1 MEPIYVMEWRS
12 FTVDPRRRAME
23 CRMDTRTHESRRQAL
38 PVSSVADSYR
48 ESTKSLSEVLKR
60 ANKLIVY
67 NNTAHRRSFRVDAKF
82 ISGNCAKPHKQ
93 CRTGWLKSL
102 ESEQLG
108 HFGPFFEGQEPE
120 KQGRQRDLAN

>member
-1 MEPIYVMEWRS
+1 M
-12 FTVDPRRRAME
+12 
-23 CRMDTRTHESRRQAL
+23 SRGGQAL

-82 ISGNCAKPHKQ
+82 HQRQFVQNRISNAG
-93 CRTGWLKSL
+93 
-102 ESEQLG
+102 
-108 HFGPFFEGQEPE
+108 
-120 KQGRQRDLAN
+120 LAG